1 MKKLIISVIFLLS
14 LTTTYSQDTT
24 KLPVPIAKQVIKDL
38 LSGDSAKAELK
49 LTKEALD
56 STEKKVIAKDTAISI
71 WRDKYR
77 VCGDNLRTEKTK
89 VSLLGEHITK
99 LEKDKKLLTFGVGL
113 FILTTLFALLK

>member
-1 MKKLIISVIFLLS
+1 MKKLLISIIFLLS

-89 VSLLGEHITK
+89 VNLLGEHITK
-99 LEKDKKLLTFGVGL
+99 LEKDKKLLTFEVGL